1 MATTGETL
9 ITSID
14 DISKATKTMK
24 ALLVN
29 GSALGQETLGDIF
42 YAMCPANATAHNA
55 MPPRYKNITAY
66 VTDGTLWKRL
76 NGTDG
81 YEAFEDI
88 FPGDYI
94 TMTATVTA
102 PGSTVTGTNR
112 IDIVGL
118 NEFRNNN
125 NELRFNHLV
134 CVPHSHF
141 GNALMNSSN
150 TTAGG
155 YFGSS
160 MFTDIL
166 GIPASSGSATGT
178 INQQL
183 YAIFGSHLKT
193 YKELLSTAINP
204 TGYNR
209 FGTAT
214 GCSNAEDW
222 KDVQS
227 VLMSEIE
234 VWGSIV
240 WSSSGQDTGTANK
253 QLSLF
258 RHSRADIV
266 PDEIYYCLKD
276 VGSASVFACVYDQ
289 GFAYIRNASSS
300 SYVRPRFILGA

>member
-55 MPPRYKNITAY
+55 MPPRYKDITAY

-112 IDIVGL
+112 INIVGL

-125 NELRFNHLV
+125 SGLRFNHLV
-134 CVPHSHF
+134 CVPHNHF
-141 GNALMNSSN
+141 GNAPMNSSN
-150 TTAGG
+150 TTVGG

-214 GCSNAEDW
+214 GCSNAWDW

-234 VWGSIV
+234 VWGSII

-266 PDEIYYCLKD
+266 PDGIYYWLKD
-276 VGSASVFACVYDQ
+276 VVSASYFASMYTS
-289 GFAYIRNASSS
+289 GIASCAAASGR
-300 SYVRPRFILGA
+300 YCVRPRFILGA

>member
-55 MPPRYKNITAY
+55 MPPRYKDITAY

-88 FPGDYI
+88 FLGDYI

-102 PGSTVTGTNR
+102 PNSTTAGTNR

-125 NELRFNHLV
+125 NGLRFNHLV

-141 GNALMNSSN
+141 GDAPMNSSD
-150 TTAGG
+150 TTVGG

-166 GIPASSGSATGT
+166 GTPASSGSATGT

-193 YKELLSTAINP
+193 YNELLSTATNP

-214 GCSNAEDW
+214 GCSNAWDW

-234 VWGSIV
+234 VWGSII

-266 PDEIYYCLKD
+266 PDGINYWLKG
-276 VGSASVFACVYDQ
+276 VASASDFASMNGSGYADST
-289 GFAYIRNASSS
+289 GASSRR
-300 SYVRPRFILGA
+300 YVRPRFILGA